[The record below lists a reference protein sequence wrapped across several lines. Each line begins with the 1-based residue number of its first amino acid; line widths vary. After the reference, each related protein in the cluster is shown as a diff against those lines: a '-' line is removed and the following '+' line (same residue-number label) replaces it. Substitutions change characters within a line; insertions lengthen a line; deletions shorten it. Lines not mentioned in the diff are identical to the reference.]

1 MSTAPDGRV
10 NWVTVEATDGLYTE
24 MKAYCEV
31 RRLLPLWTAALRKK
45 VRESACALQS
55 LDTVDGIIKG
65 LPRAAQ
71 MLDGRWGDDSAA
83 SAVEAAG
90 GLPAWVNRPWV
101 WRFNGAYCEF
111 SNTNN
116 FSRTW
121 LMVTLANVLQA
132 LEDEQRKLTA
142 AEQHQPRPT
151 YDKLEA
157 AYQTW
162 KTLAEKHARK
172 PTMAQV
178 REMETGLKDVRP
190 RKRHAEVKQMLDA
203 LLETLKSADV

>member
-1 MSTAPDGRV
+1 MSNEAHNPLYSSIFACSLSKPSRIVFSCCAFITAPDGHV
-10 NWVTVEATDGLYTE
+10 NWVTVE
-24 MKAYCEV
+24 
-31 RRLLPLWTAALRKK
+31 
-45 VRESACALQS
+45 ALQS

-101 WRFNGAYCEF
+101 WRFNGVYCEF

-132 LEDEQRKLTA
+132 LEDEQRKLTV
-142 AEQHQPRPT
+142 AEHQQPRPT

-162 KTLAEKHARK
+162 RTLAEKHARK